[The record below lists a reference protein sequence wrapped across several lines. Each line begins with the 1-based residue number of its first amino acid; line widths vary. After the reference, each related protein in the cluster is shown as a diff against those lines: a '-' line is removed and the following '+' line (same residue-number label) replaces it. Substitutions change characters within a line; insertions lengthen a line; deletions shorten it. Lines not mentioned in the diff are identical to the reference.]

1 MTTLV
6 NLASKLP
13 RSALRLNSTE
23 VAVEASWLFSS
34 CSTSSSSFSNSPSR
48 SKKINL
54 LSYSYS
60 FTKRWQGIPKTFAD
74 CVTSRPSWS
83 DLSIL
88 SRQKNA
94 KWNDPPNI
102 WCWCLSD
109 PQPCSSSF
117 SWSLLPLGLTFLRYE
132 NISDLLFFADRH
144 KNAPHYWTLRTPYFA
159 SWEASLSCRV
169 PVFPNRLGPLAPSK
183 GFGIATWIC
192 CFHLADTA

>member
-1 MTTLV
+1 MLILSNPLTY
-6 NLASKLP
+6 LP
-13 RSALRLNSTE
+13 FQKPHS
-23 VAVEASWLFSS
+23 
-34 CSTSSSSFSNSPSR
+34 
-48 SKKINL
+48 L
-54 LSYSYS
+54 LSLVYCRTPTPLLSHFS
-60 FTKRWQGIPKTFAD
+60 LHLNTWCTKRWQGIPKTFAD
-74 CVTSRPSWS
+74 YVTIQPSWS

-88 SRQKNA
+88 FRQKNA

-102 WCWCLSD
+102 WFWCLSD

-144 KNAPHYWTLRTPYFA
+144 KTTPHYWTLRTPYFA

-192 CFHLADTA
+192 CFHLLPKQNAALM